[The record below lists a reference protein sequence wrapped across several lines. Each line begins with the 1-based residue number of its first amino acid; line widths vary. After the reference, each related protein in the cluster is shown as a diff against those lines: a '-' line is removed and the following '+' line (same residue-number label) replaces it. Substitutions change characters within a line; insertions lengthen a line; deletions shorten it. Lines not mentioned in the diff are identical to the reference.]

1 MTTAKM
7 TATDPIGEWVLLTD
21 AGIKRGVAK
30 YCDWLTFT
38 PMDRVDEAMARA
50 ERRNGRM
57 MVGTS

>member
-21 AGIKRGVAK
+21 AGVKRGMAK
-30 YCDWLTFT
+30 YCGWLTST

-50 ERRNGRM
+50 ERRNVRTAA
-57 MVGTS
+57 GTP